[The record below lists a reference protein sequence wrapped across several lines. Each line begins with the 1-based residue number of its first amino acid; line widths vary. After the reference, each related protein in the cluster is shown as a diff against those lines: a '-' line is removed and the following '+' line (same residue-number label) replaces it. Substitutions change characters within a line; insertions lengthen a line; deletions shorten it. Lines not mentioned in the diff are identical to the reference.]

1 LRVGGIVV
9 EGGNDEIGDLEPDT
23 GFVFEPGE
31 HVEDGLEMGESDF
44 AVEIFG
50 EGFEVD
56 VGGVNL
62 VVDVVEG
69 FAGNVA
75 VGDHDGF

>member
-1 LRVGGIVV
+1 
-9 EGGNDEIGDLEPDT
+9 
-23 GFVFEPGE
+23 
-31 HVEDGLEMGESDF
+31 MGESDF

-69 FAGNVA
+69 FAVM
-75 VGDHDGF
+75 